1 VNRTRQ
7 KENFMRQSCAIYA
20 EKGGVGKS
28 TTTVGLAGA
37 LARRGQKVL
46 VWDLDPRATTTT
58 WLDIEPRET
67 GLHVGA
73 IFAAPDPAGWVE
85 DMVVDVPWSVNE
97 GTAMIKAVPSDR
109 NLALREAESGEYPE
123 GKITAAL
130 EGYDWADVILLDL
143 PNRPGGPLV
152 RAGLAAAQ
160 RVLYTATGDEDGA
173 DGVRDAVP
181 TVQRFR
187 KTPWNPT
194 ITDAGIVMC
203 RWPVV
208 ASRDA
213 RRVLTELSHDTDL
226 PDVLDPPVPDR
237 VIVRESRAART
248 WWGDY
253 PAGDAVTQ
261 AYAIIATQVFPPS

>member
-1 VNRTRQ
+1 
-7 KENFMRQSCAIYA
+7 MRDSCAIYA

-28 TTTVGLAGA
+28 TTTIGLAGA
-37 LARRGQKVL
+37 LAARGRKVL

-58 WLDIEPRET
+58 WLDIEPREA

-73 IFAAPDPAGWVE
+73 IFAAPDPTGWVE
-85 DMVVDVPWSVNE
+85 DIVVDVPWGNR
-97 GTAMIKAVPSDR
+97 MIKAVPSDR

-123 GKITAAL
+123 GKLTAAL
-130 EGYDWADVILLDL
+130 EGYDWPDVILLDL

-152 RAGLAAAQ
+152 RAGLATAQ
-160 RVLYTATGDEDGA
+160 RVLYSATGDEDGA

-187 KTPWNPT
+187 KTPWNPS
-194 ITDAGIVMC
+194 ITDAGIIMC

-208 ASRDA
+208 VSRDA
-213 RRVLTELSHDTDL
+213 RRVLAELNEDPEL
-226 PDVLDPPVPDR
+226 PDVLDPPIPDR

-253 PAGDAVTQ
+253 PAGALVTS
-261 AYAIIATQVFPPS
+261 AYDQITTQIFG

>member
-1 VNRTRQ
+1 
-7 KENFMRQSCAIYA
+7 M
-20 EKGGVGKS
+20 
-28 TTTVGLAGA
+28 
-37 LARRGQKVL
+37 
-46 VWDLDPRATTTT
+46 
-58 WLDIEPRET
+58 
-67 GLHVGA
+67 
-73 IFAAPDPAGWVE
+73 
-85 DMVVDVPWSVNE
+85 
-97 GTAMIKAVPSDR
+97 
-109 NLALREAESGEYPE
+109 
-123 GKITAAL
+123 
-130 EGYDWADVILLDL
+130 ILLDL

-253 PAGDAVTQ
+253 PAGEAVTQ
-261 AYAIIATQVFPPS
+261 AYAIIATQVFPHS